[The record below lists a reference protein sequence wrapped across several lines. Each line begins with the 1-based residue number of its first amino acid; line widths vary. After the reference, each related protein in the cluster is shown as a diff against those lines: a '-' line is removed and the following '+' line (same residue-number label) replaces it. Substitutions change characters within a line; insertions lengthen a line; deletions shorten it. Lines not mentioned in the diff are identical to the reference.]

1 MPKLDAAR
9 RCVPDAASP
18 MLRRQCCG
26 AECDLFL
33 TPLLFLF
40 SLFPWYCAATIE
52 QVERARAVFERALRT
67 IAATE
72 EAEKLNIW
80 GAAMGL
86 EQRFGSAASLE
97 ALVKRAVS
105 VCEPKR
111 AHERLLA
118 VLAGATSTARAEAAG
133 SASAGGGAK
142 RQGVR
147 AEAAAAAQEA
157 ALHKVMCKNYKVR
170 ERLRCRCC
178 CFEMCG

>member
-1 MPKLDAAR
+1 MVAIEVDRTAHTRVLGAFAAR
-9 RCVPDAASP
+9 GADALGH
-18 MLRRQCCG
+18 MVL
-26 AECDLFL
+26 
-33 TPLLFLF
+33 
-40 SLFPWYCAATIE
+40 
-52 QVERARAVFERALRT
+52 
-67 IAATE
+67 AATE

-133 SASAGGGAK
+133 SAAAGGGAK